1 MATKFGLKKISA
13 SISKE
18 RFGGAITPSVIFN
31 VIKLL
36 IAEISYSLLNDIP
49 VTVKNFG
56 TLSQWFVKGHKA
68 GYWSDGLHQTQ
79 DTKRIR
85 FYANT
90 NFSQLIQQRREE
102 FEKKD

>member
-1 MATKFGLKKISA
+1 MANKFGLKKISS

-18 RFGGAITPSVIFN
+18 KFGGAIQPNVIYN

-36 IAEISYSLLNDIP
+36 ISEISYSLLNDIP

-56 TLSQWFVKGHKA
+56 TLSQWLVKGHKA

-85 FYANT
+85 FYAHT
-90 NFSQLIQQRREE
+90 NFSQLIQYHRED